1 MLKIEFRK
9 KIRKEITANHSQDIV
24 FEADKVY
31 CINKKENVMAI
42 FNSHKDYLLD
52 NAAEYTK
59 TKDEFLCAMGK
70 IWDALEDDK
79 RVLKKFSKGIKD
91 LRNKIRSFIS

>member
-9 KIRKEITANHSQDIV
+9 KIRKEITANHHNDVV
-24 FEADKVY
+24 FVADKVY
-31 CINKKENVMAI
+31 CINKSENVMAI
-42 FNSHKDYLLD
+42 FNSQNDYLLD
-52 NAAEYTK
+52 NAVEYTK

-91 LRNKIRSFIS
+91 LRNKIRSFTS